1 METALDKINKLAGSK
16 VSSWKDDA
24 IERSHNR
31 EWTQLSFRIALRILQ
46 ELRRQKPVNGMSQ
59 KKLADEMGVSPQ
71 YINKLVKG
79 KENLSLETIA
89 KIESVLGI
97 SLLEIP
103 SGQASSVA
111 PEGSRRSGSSVV
123 LNECI
128 IHYNTGIYLEA
139 TGTNG

>member
-46 ELRRQKPVNGMSQ
+46 EMRRQKPVNGMSQ

-111 PEGSRRSGSSVV
+111 PEGSRRNGSSVV

-128 IHYNTGIYLEA
+128 IHYDTGIYLEA